1 MPQKTREEF
10 EESKKKMENILI
22 NGLLQYVKDG
32 INDFFFKPKDYKDLV
47 SQIIKVSNLKN
58 KKDLLKE
65 ERKTALEYD
74 VNSTKS
80 KIIEVFK

>member
-1 MPQKTREEF
+1 MACEVP
-10 EESKKKMENILI
+10 LI
-22 NGLLQYVKDG
+22 AANNYGPTDYVKDG
-32 INDFFFKPKDYKDLV
+32 INGFFFKPKDYKDLV